1 MEAKRSKGVI
11 LCNGQMPGRMLIEP
25 YLNEDTLF
33 VAADGGANRAAA
45 VGLRPD
51 VIIGDLDS
59 YEPIDY
65 KEHKVEVILDANQET
80 NDLEKAL
87 EYLKEQSIKEVRIF
101 GATNMRLD
109 HTLKNLSVLLRYHTV
124 FEYLEL
130 VDIYGYCFVL
140 PKKFSASYNLGTVV
154 SLLPINGRVSG
165 IKTKGLKYPLND
177 EFLENGLRDGSS
189 NEVIAE
195 QVEISYTEGDLLF
208 FVAS

>member
-25 YLNEDTLF
+25 YLKEDTLF

-65 KEHKVEVILDANQET
+65 KEHKVEVILDRDQET

-87 EYLKEQSIKEVRIF
+87 EYLKEQSIREVRIF

-109 HTLKNLSVLLRYHTV
+109 HTLKNLSVLLRYRST
-124 FEYLEL
+124 FELL
-130 VDIYGYCFVL
+130 HMVDIYGYCYLL
-140 PKKFSASYNLGTVV
+140 PQKFSAKFNVGTVV
-154 SLLPINGRVSG
+154 SLLPLNGRVSG

-189 NEVIAE
+189 NEVITE